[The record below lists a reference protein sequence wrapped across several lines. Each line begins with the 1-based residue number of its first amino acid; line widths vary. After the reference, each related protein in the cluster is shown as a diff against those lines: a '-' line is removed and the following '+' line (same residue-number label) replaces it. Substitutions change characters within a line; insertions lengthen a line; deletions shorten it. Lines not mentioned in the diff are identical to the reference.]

1 MAYATIEE
9 LERSWRSF
17 AVYEVEH
24 VEQALEDVS
33 VFLDAQLA
41 CSGRSADDVG
51 KDVLRIVA
59 CSVVRRSMGE
69 LDATNADSQWSQ
81 LVEPDA
87 VNVTPAVCH
96 SDFYLTQWERRMLGV
111 RTGGAGFAECA

>member
-9 LERSWRSF
+9 LQRSWRTF
-17 AVYEVEH
+17 ADYEVEH
-24 VEQALEDVS
+24 VEQALEDVA

-41 CSGRSADDVG
+41 CSGRTSADVG
-51 KDVLRIVA
+51 KDVLRIVS

-69 LDATNADSQWSQ
+69 LDAADADSQWSE
-81 LVEPDA
+81 LVEPAA
-87 VNVTPAVCH
+87 VNVTPAVRH

-111 RTGGAGFAECA
+111 RSGGAGFAGCA